1 MFKGTVLAAFI
12 SCLPALAA
20 AAPEGAPVD
29 GSKEDAVKACD
40 AFGQGY
46 FYIPGTDTCIKLHG
60 YVRTDMQA
68 GDQMYVR
75 KYGDMHRHSWDDI
88 TRLTTRISTATQT
101 ELGVLRSFVQ
111 FRHDWEAGG
120 GTKWDWRENNGN
132 GDGTDNPTI
141 RYGYFQ
147 LGGLRIGLDET
158 IFATWPGFYGN
169 VINDDANNPMS
180 ETTRVIDA
188 SYTWTGKNGLSAII
202 GAEQSSNTDAMDD
215 YGDAGND
222 MTGGDSGDKF
232 RGQQYLLGM
241 PGHIVHGNRNTDRWA
256 FRFTKDGVKY
266 HEISQ
271 QSKDYNLYYVTG
283 IKYAKDWGDL
293 IGVAGYDP
301 YWGSLGVK
309 ARIDVNISKK
319 WSAFLMGG
327 YKSVDDYYYVD
338 GSYSPGDKGTLGY
351 KIRHGKPVVGLQ
363 RATQSLYGDWG
374 GHWSLWWGATYQ
386 FNDSTSFN
394 FQSDYTTD
402 KTYYTTVNITK
413 EVVPGLTFIPE
424 VSVFYWDNNYGCKK
438 CMTIAGYDEKADA
451 RLAMKDKVATQFM
464 LRMQRNF

>member
-1 MFKGTVLAAFI
+1 MYKKLLLAALAVLAPRLSYAD
-12 SCLPALAA
+12 PA
-20 AAPEGAPVD
+20 GAPVSD
-29 GSKEDAVKACD
+29 KQEAVRACD

-46 FYIPGTDTCIKLHG
+46 FYIPGTNTCLKVHG

-75 KYGDMHRHSWDDI
+75 KYGDMRRHSWDDI
-88 TRLTTRISTATQT
+88 ARITTRISTATQT

-120 GTKWDWRENNGN
+120 GSKWDWREHNGN

-202 GAEQSSNTDAMDD
+202 GAEQSSNTDAIDD
-215 YGDAGND
+215 YDDAHNV
-222 MTGGDSGDKF
+222 MTD
-232 RGQQYLLGM
+232 GQFTGQDYLRGM
-241 PGHIVHGNRNTDRWA
+241 PGHIIHGNRNTERWA
-256 FRFTKDGVKY
+256 FRFTKNGVKY
-266 HEISQ
+266 HEVSQ
-271 QSKDYNLYYVTG
+271 QSKNYNLYYIAGV
-283 IKYAKDWGDL
+283 KYTKDWGDL
-293 IGVAGYDP
+293 IGIAGYDP
-301 YWGSLGVK
+301 YWGSIGAK
-309 ARIDVNISKK
+309 ARIDVNLSKK

-338 GSYSPGDKGTLGY
+338 GTYSMGDKGTDGY
-351 KIRHGKPVVGLQ
+351 RMHKGKPVVGLQ

-386 FNDSTSFN
+386 YNDSTSFN

-413 EVVPGLTFIPE
+413 EVVPGLVVIPE
-424 VSVFYWDNNYGCKK
+424 VSFFYWDNNYGCKK
-438 CMTIAGYDEKADA
+438 CMTITDSDEKVDA
-451 RLAMKDKVATQFM
+451 RLAMKDKTATQFM